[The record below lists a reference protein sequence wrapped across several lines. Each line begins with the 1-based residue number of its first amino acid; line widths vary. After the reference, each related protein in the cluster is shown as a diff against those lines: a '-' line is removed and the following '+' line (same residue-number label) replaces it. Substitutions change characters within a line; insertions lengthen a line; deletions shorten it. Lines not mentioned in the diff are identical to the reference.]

1 MSRKINWSDAPF
13 SWPAEPALDEKTLN
27 SPQPCSHGSACRYDG
42 PCAFVHKGEEGTG
55 RRLFPARTTQDKD
68 GKNVEQ
74 AACVRLIGSP
84 GFYERRRLRLSWP
97 EWCAKKGIQHG
108 ASGSAAAASG
118 GQAKPGVSAAPTTA
132 SVWPVLSATGQRQRS
147 FAAAVASAPAP
158 APAPLPL
165 LLPQPLLP
173 QPLLPQQPLL
183 SSVIQQ
189 NHLSGQAAAYGGY
202 GMPPQQIPPHMH
214 SAVWAM
220 NAAIAQH
227 GSVEAAL
234 EFNRRQQEMLFMS
247 MQQQSAFAA
256 SAKEVKDD
264 YGQKLYDKLV
274 PCVADLQAS
283 MGANWPK
290 SATAGKLTGIFLE
303 LDKDD
308 WDQLLSSDDAMYE
321 KVGEALEMLKE
332 EAVASS

>member
-13 SWPAEPALDEKTLN
+13 GWPAQPELDEKALN
-27 SPQPCSHGSACRYDG
+27 SPQPCSHGSGCRYDG

-55 RRLFPARTTQDKD
+55 RRLFPARTVD
-68 GKNVEQ
+68 GNEQ

-97 EWCAKKGIQHG
+97 AWCAKKGIQHG
-108 ASGSAAAASG
+108 GQVAAASGGSAAAAP
-118 GQAKPGVSAAPTTA
+118 KPAQPAISAAPTA
-132 SVWPVLSATGQRQRS
+132 AAWPALPYQAQRQRS
-147 FAAAVASAPAP
+147 FPSVVPAA
-158 APAPLPL
+158 
-165 LLPQPLLP
+165 
-173 QPLLPQQPLL
+173 QPLL

-214 SAVWAM
+214 SAVFAM

-247 MQQQSAFAA
+247 MQQSAFAA
-256 SAKEVKDD
+256 SAAAAAKKAKDD
-264 YGQKLYDKLV
+264 ERNQYGEKLYAKLT
-274 PCVADLQAS
+274 PFVADLQAS
-283 MGANWPK
+283 MGEKWPK
-290 SATAGKLTGIFLE
+290 GVTAGKLTGMFLE
-303 LDKDD
+303 LDKEE
-308 WDQLLSSDDAMYE
+308 WEEMLASDDAMYA
-321 KVGEALEMLKE
+321 KVGEALEVFT
-332 EAVASS
+332 AAADGAGN

>member
-13 SWPAEPALDEKTLN
+13 NWSAEIELDEKALN
-27 SPQPCSHGSACRYDG
+27 SPQPCSHGSGCRYDG

-55 RRLFPARTTQDKD
+55 RRLFPARITKDKD
-68 GKNVEQ
+68 GKDVKQ

-108 ASGSAAAASG
+108 ASQAAALGGQAGAAASG
-118 GQAKPGVSAAPTTA
+118 GQPRPAQPAISAAP
-132 SVWPVLSATGQRQRS
+132 SVSS
-147 FAAAVASAPAP
+147 AAAWPA
-158 APAPLPL
+158 LPYQAQG
-165 LLPQPLLP
+165 PQM
-173 QPLLPQQPLL
+173 L

-247 MQQQSAFAA
+247 MRQPLLPQQSASAAA
-256 SAKEVKDD
+256 SAAAAAKKAKDD
-264 YGQKLYDKLV
+264 QRNEYGEKLYAKLL
-274 PCVADLQAS
+274 PYCAEIQPL
-283 MGANWPK
+283 MGDNWPK
-290 SATAGKLTGIFLE
+290 GATAGKLAGMFLE
-303 LDKDD
+303 LDKEE
-308 WDQLLSSDDAMYE
+308 WDEMLNNEAIFEE
-321 KVGEALEMLKE
+321 KVKEGLEVLDSVAKAEA
-332 EAVASS
+332 A

>member
-13 SWPAEPALDEKTLN
+13 SWPAEPALDEKALN

-68 GKNVEQ
+68 GASVAQ

-108 ASGSAAAASG
+108 SALGGKASAAASQVAAPVASAAAPV
-118 GQAKPGVSAAPTTA
+118 AKPGVSAAPTTA
-132 SVWPVLSATGQRQRS
+132 SVWPVLSATAQRQRS
-147 FAAAVASAPAP
+147 FAAAAEAAASSAP
-158 APAPLPL
+158 
-165 LLPQPLLP
+165 PQPLL
-173 QPLLPQQPLL
+173 
-183 SSVIQQ
+183 SDIIQQ

-202 GMPPQQIPPHMH
+202 GMSPQQIPPHMH

-247 MQQQSAFAA
+247 MQQQTASVAA
-256 SAKEVKDD
+256 AAKKATLEVRNE
-264 YGQKLYDKLV
+264 YGEKLYAKLL
-274 PCVADLQAS
+274 PYCAEIQPL
-283 MGANWPK
+283 MGDNWPK
-290 SATAGKLTGIFLE
+290 GATAGKLVGMFLE
-303 LDKDD
+303 LDKED
-308 WDQLLSSDDAMYE
+308 WDEMLNNEAIFEE
-321 KVGEALEMLKE
+321 KVKEGLEVLDG
-332 EAVASS
+332 VAKAGN